1 MKKLFLTIIISS
13 LTFLASAQFMVVS
26 TVNAPADNEEWGIS
40 NFTDNMGIGYQI
52 DNFVIGAMQD
62 SDDYNLFG
70 RYLINDLYISLQ
82 MPLNNEDNT
91 TDNMSIGV
99 GYSFSVWQ
107 NIYVEPNY
115 TMPMKEDENGE
126 REGAFNL
133 GVAYRF

>member
-62 SDDYNLFG
+62 SDDYNL
-70 RYLINDLYISLQ
+70 
-82 MPLNNEDNT
+82 
-91 TDNMSIGV
+91 
-99 GYSFSVWQ
+99 
-107 NIYVEPNY
+107 
-115 TMPMKEDENGE
+115 
-126 REGAFNL
+126 
-133 GVAYRF
+133 